1 MRKLIAA
8 LLITA
13 CIASM
18 ALAEDYTNP
27 IQVYNAAGQVM
38 DAADPFVMRYNG
50 RYYLYTTGAEEI
62 RCYSSDDLIHWNFEG
77 HCTQN
82 GDGRIAYAPEV
93 FYWRG
98 QFLMITSPHGN
109 GHFILVSDS
118 PTGPF
123 RKATENFGFSIDG
136 SLFAG
141 DDGKLWM
148 LFLQNSAISITE
160 IDPATLTPVGLKF
173 NTGATLN
180 HWTEGPGLIRRCDYY
195 FLTYTGNHYLST
207 GYRVAWASRK
217 DDPIGRFDVAAD
229 NMLLINSVF
238 GDDFTGLGH
247 SANFY
252 GPDLD
257 SIYTS
262 YHCHAPS
269 GTGGFSR
276 WYNLDRLLTNGG
288 TMYST
293 GASNTAMPVPE
304 KADVYGD
311 VQGDAGSW
319 THTEAGWMAEVP
331 AAQRFT
337 QECNFALNGGV
348 MAWRMGS
355 VNGETVFVET
365 DGETLSLRMGD
376 YIVDAVPVP
385 ELGESGRLHALRIE
399 NTPDITYIY
408 IDTMRLMTL
417 EMLGVTADTIGA
429 LDREGVTYS
438 FMAHT
443 ARALG
448 DGDDAALKAI
458 PGEFAAVHA
467 IAETGTQHVDS
478 GTMDALAL
486 ELGEASY
493 AVRIAADGSYCFD
506 LTVRAADAGKS
517 IAISAGDAV
526 LETVIPPCPDKKAEW
541 FTFTTKPVALTA
553 GDQVLTLSSDGAAVL
568 MIDSFAH
575 SSTEERTWNLE
586 KNDRKDIITLGN
598 FNAKNGALQI
608 SANKKGYALIGDQ
621 GCTDYEMHVRFRLP
635 KQGTGTAGFLMRATE
650 VSVHDDQVVDSA
662 FGYSI
667 GVSIMGLNI
676 RQINYG
682 AGGIADFVSIKEW
695 SGQEEGELILR
706 VQGSLLEIFLPGNDE
721 PIYSLN
727 DATPYSHGLCGLYST
742 GKEFAVTELSVRPVK
757 E

>member
-13 CIASM
+13 CFASM

-27 IQVYNAAGQVM
+27 VQVYNAAGQVM
-38 DAADPFVMRYNG
+38 DAADPFVMRFNG

-62 RCYSSDDLIHWNFEG
+62 RCYSSDDLVHWNFEG

-98 QFLMITSPHGN
+98 QFLMITSPSGN
-109 GHFILVSDS
+109 GHFILTSDS

-123 RKATENFGFSIDG
+123 RKATGNFGFSIDG

-141 DDGKLWM
+141 DDGALWM
-148 LFLQNSAISITE
+148 LFLQNNAISVTE
-160 IDPATLTPVGLKF
+160 IDPETLTPKGLKF

-180 HWTEGPGLIRRCDYY
+180 HWTEGPGLIRRGDYY

-217 DDPIGRFDVAAD
+217 DDPIGRFDVADD

-269 GTGGFSR
+269 GTGSFSR

-293 GASNTAMPVPE
+293 GASSKPMPVPA

-319 THTEAGWMAEVP
+319 IKTADGWMAEVP
-331 AAQRFT
+331 AAARFT

-355 VNGETVFVET
+355 SNGETVYVET
-365 DGETLSLRMGD
+365 DGETLSLRIGN
-376 YIVDAVPVP
+376 YIMDAVPVP
-385 ELGESGRLHALRIE
+385 ELGENGRLHTLRIE
-399 NTPDITYIY
+399 NTPDVTYVY
-408 IDTMRLMTL
+408 IDTMRLMSL
-417 EMLGVTADTIGA
+417 SMLNTVADTVGA
-429 LDREGVTYS
+429 LDREGVSYS
-438 FMAHT
+438 FMAHS
-443 ARALG
+443 AKALG
-448 DGDDAALKAI
+448 DGDYAALKAI

-467 IAETGTQHVDS
+467 IAETETRRIES

-486 ELGEASY
+486 EMGKASY
-493 AVRIAADGSYCFD
+493 AVRIAADGNYCFD
-506 LTVRAADAGKS
+506 LTVRASDAGKS

-526 LETVIPPCPDKKAEW
+526 LETVVPPCPDKKAEW
-541 FTFTTKPVALTA
+541 FTFTTQPMALTA

-575 SSTEERTWNLE
+575 SVMAERTWNLE
-586 KNDRKDIITLGN
+586 KNDRKDIVTLGN

-621 GCTDYEMHVRFRLP
+621 GCIDYEMHVRFRLP

-650 VSVHDDQVVDSA
+650 VSMHNDQVADSA

-682 AGGIADFVSIKEW
+682 AGGIADFVSVKEW

-706 VQGSLLEIFLPGNDE
+706 VQGSTLEVFLPGKDE
-721 PIYSLN
+721 PVYTLN

-742 GKEFAVTELSVRPVK
+742 GKEFTVTELSVKPIG